1 MKIVVIGASTGPGR
15 VLYEQLSQS
24 EEAVIGVARHA
35 RGLPNE
41 AGNAR
46 FIELDASD
54 PEPLLEL
61 IDEETTLIH
70 CSRPELLTALLRQA
84 PTIQRIIAIGST
96 RIYTRFPDD
105 KCSRLSEMVH
115 TLRMGNTPATL
126 LHPTMIY
133 GAPGLQNVERV
144 AAFARRSPW
153 IPLPEQGRALIQPV
167 HVDDVVAA
175 ITACLN
181 DTDTDGDTVIL
192 AGQAALPYREFIEL
206 CIEKSGQRCRVV
218 SMPYLLMSIAAL
230 LTPLVPGLPNVT
242 QDEIRRLLEDK
253 QFDTTDMK
261 ALLGR
266 EPIKLEDGL
275 VLSSK
280 S

>member
-181 DTDTDGDTVIL
+181 NPDTDGDTVIL
-192 AGQAALPYREFIEL
+192 AGQAALPYREFVEL

-218 SMPYLLMSIAAL
+218 SMPYLLMSIAAW
-230 LTPLVPGLPNVT
+230 LTPLLPGMPNVT

-275 VLSSK
+275 VLSSE

>member
-15 VLYEQLSQS
+15 VLYEQLGQS

-35 RGLPNE
+35 RGLPHE

-46 FIELDASD
+46 FVELDASD

-61 IDEETTLIH
+61 IDDETTLIH
-70 CSRPELLTALLRQA
+70 CSRPELLTVLLRQA

-181 DTDTDGDTVIL
+181 NPDTDGDTVIL
-192 AGQAALPYREFIEL
+192 AGQAAVPYREFVEL

-230 LTPLVPGLPNVT
+230 LTPLLPGLPNVT

-253 QFDTTDMK
+253 QFDT
-261 ALLGR
+261 
-266 EPIKLEDGL
+266 
-275 VLSSK
+275 
-280 S
+280 